1 MGQTTLLSVAH
12 PWQCDQMNHM
22 NVRFYSSLFDDAGF
36 VLLGRLVG
44 TDAPKSLG
52 WADVSAQTEY
62 VGETPAGTLL
72 TITSTIRKIG
82 RSSLSYD
89 HVMTDSLTGEVKAK
103 VSMVTVRF
111 DLEARKSAPIE
122 DAIRK
127 RAEAFLD

>member
-1 MGQTTLLSVAH
+1 
-12 PWQCDQMNHM
+12 MNHM

-82 RSSLSYD
+82 RSSLRF
-89 HVMTDSLTGEVKAK
+89 TCGWSLKFQSQTLRFSLEVTSACIPSGE
-103 VSMVTVRF
+103 
-111 DLEARKSAPIE
+111 SATAVASAAPV
-122 DAIRK
+122 
-127 RAEAFLD
+127 